1 MAKKKEKGK
10 RFFILPTGEKYEV
23 IGETGRYYICT
34 DGIQFR
40 KSANRGVI
48 ETVKPEPKKEDE

>member
-1 MAKKKEKGK
+1 MAKKKEKAK
-10 RFFILPTGEKYEV
+10 RFFVLPTGERFEV
-23 IGETGRYYICT
+23 IGETGRYFICA

-48 ETVKPEPKKEDE
+48 EKVKPEEKKEEE